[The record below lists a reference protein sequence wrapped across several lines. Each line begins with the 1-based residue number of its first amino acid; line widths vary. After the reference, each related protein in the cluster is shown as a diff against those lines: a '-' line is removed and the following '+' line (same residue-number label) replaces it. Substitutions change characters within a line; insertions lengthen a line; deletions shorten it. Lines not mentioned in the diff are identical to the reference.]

1 LVRFGGLP
9 VVKIVSVINL
19 KGGVAKTTT
28 TVQLAECLAS
38 EFGKKVLVI
47 DLDPQTNATIA
58 LIGEDKW
65 EEIDSQGQT
74 LFHLF
79 NDKLKN
85 TSTFDIKKAL
95 QRGVSNLRIKS
106 LSLLASSIKFI
117 DIQDRISDISKE
129 TEHVISPMEV
139 LKTSI
144 FSEFSGFDYVLVD
157 CPPNL
162 GFITKNGI
170 EISDYYLIPSIPDN
184 LSTYGIP
191 QIVKNI
197 HDFSVKRSLKIQ
209 CLGLL
214 ITKYS
219 STSSAHRRGMENLP
233 ARFSKIFRDLK
244 IAPATIFETRIPQS
258 NATAEAM
265 DYESS
270 PATFKSKY
278 GTTTSGNRYL
288 YEYVIDLAKE
298 FMKRVEA

>member
-1 LVRFGGLP
+1 M
-9 VVKIVSVINL
+9 SVINL

-47 DLDPQTNATIA
+47 DLDPQTNATIS

-65 EEIDSQGQT
+65 EEIDRKGQT

-85 TSTFDIKKAL
+85 TSIFNIDKAL
-95 QRGVSNLRIKS
+95 QKGVSNLSLKS
-106 LSLLASSIKFI
+106 LSLLASSIRFI
-117 DIQDRISDISKE
+117 DIQDRIADISKE
-129 TEHVISPMEV
+129 TEHMISPMEV
-139 LKTSI
+139 LKSSIYSAITS
-144 FSEFSGFDYVLVD
+144 FDYVLID

-170 EISDYYLIPSIPDN
+170 EISDYYLIPSIPDY

-197 HDFSVKRSLKIQ
+197 HDFAGKRSLKIR

-214 ITKYS
+214 VTKYAS
-219 STSSAHRRGMENLP
+219 NSESHRRGMETLP
-233 ARFSKIFRDLK
+233 ERFRKIFRELQ
-244 IAPATIFETRIPQS
+244 IPPSTLFQTRIPQA

-265 DYESS
+265 DFEGFPS
-270 PATFKSKY
+270 TFREKY
-278 GTTTSGNRYL
+278 GRTKSGNRYL
-288 YEYVIDLAKE
+288 YEYVIDLTKE
-298 FMKRVEA
+298 FVKRAES